1 MRYNCGVSLDSIS
14 LMTIKIRRE
23 NDEKLVILSLAL
35 LMTGCT
41 VANFQY
47 TPEGDFIAVTEAER
61 IPMHLGDVS
70 VEVAKNVPSEAF
82 FFNLENKNKYE
93 SEFKLAFTQALQES
107 LDQSQLFSGA
117 KREVN
122 LKATVLRFSQLS
134 VGLHFPT
141 VMEVNYQLVDS
152 GTGRILFNQNI
163 KTEAEAPLKVSYLGT
178 ARAIDARNLTAQQNI
193 RQLLDALKKATIR

>member
-1 MRYNCGVSLDSIS
+1 M
-14 LMTIKIRRE
+14 MK
-23 NDEKLVILSLAL
+23 KLVILSLAL

-70 VEVAKNVPSEAF
+70 VDVAKNVPSEAF

-93 SEFKLAFTQALQES
+93 SEFKSAFAQALQES

-193 RQLLDALKKATIR
+193 RQLLDALKKVTIR